1 MIIGKFLGIVV
12 LLLSLII
19 SFLIIKKIVKA
30 KNKFIRIVFSVLI
43 FLVIIAV
50 MSSLFV
56 SSVNFICKFD
66 TAESAFKFNHS
77 EEIINIVDGESSCM
91 IIYKKQKNVNGI
103 YYLNKSEKG
112 YKFPHSFI
120 SQEIDFIVFDNC
132 TISISKIRG
141 TNDYYVFG
149 STFPTKTEPT
159 VIDNNDES
167 VQKNIV
173 QSFDGNIITAFYD
186 YIDNYET
193 DDYYLIINDEKINI
207 TNAGT
212 QETVPRVK

>member
-1 MIIGKFLGIVV
+1 MIIGNFLGIVV

-43 FLVIIAV
+43 FLVITAV

-66 TAESAFKFNHS
+66 TAESAFRFNHS
-77 EEIINIVDGESSCM
+77 EEIVDIVDGKSSCM
-91 IIYKKQKNVNGI
+91 VIYKKNKNTMSV
-103 YYLNKSEKG
+103 YYLYKSDTN
-112 YKFPHSFI
+112 YKIPHFFSSRTVKNI
-120 SQEIDFIVFDNC
+120 LNTNIGLSVDRVIQTDDHYIHGLAILNE
-132 TISISKIRG
+132 S
-141 TNDYYVFG
+141 NDYISNNKNDSFG
-149 STFPTKTEPT
+149 KFILVSNMNNVKT
-159 VIDNNDES
+159 IF
-167 VQKNIV
+167 I
-173 QSFDGNIITAFYD
+173 YD

-207 TNAGT
+207 K
-212 QETVPRVK
+212 EYHRE

>member
-1 MIIGKFLGIVV
+1 MAIGKILGIVV
-12 LLLSLII
+12 LLLSFIISLII
-19 SFLIIKKIVKA
+19 IR
-30 KNKFIRIVFSVLI
+30 KFVRTKTKFKRIVFSILI
-43 FLVIIAV
+43 FIVITAV
-50 MSSLFV
+50 MSSF
-56 SSVNFICKFD
+56 SVTMENLICKFD

-149 STFPTKTEPT
+149 STFPAKTEPT
-159 VIDNNDES
+159 VIDNNGRS

-212 QETVPRVK
+212 QETVPRVN

>member
-43 FLVIIAV
+43 FLVITAV

-66 TAESAFKFNHS
+66 TAESAFRFNHS
-77 EEIINIVDGESSCM
+77 EEIVDIVDGKSSCM
-91 IIYKKQKNVNGI
+91 VIYKKNKNTMSV
-103 YYLNKSEKG
+103 YYLYKSDTN
-112 YKFPHSFI
+112 YKIPHFFSSRTVKNI
-120 SQEIDFIVFDNC
+120 LNTNIGLSVDRVIQTSDHYVHGLAILNE
-132 TISISKIRG
+132 S
-141 TNDYYVFG
+141 NDYISNNKNDSFG
-149 STFPTKTEPT
+149 EFILVSNMNNVKT
-159 VIDNNDES
+159 IF
-167 VQKNIV
+167 I
-173 QSFDGNIITAFYD
+173 YD

-207 TNAGT
+207 KEKT
-212 QETVPRVK
+212 

>member
-1 MIIGKFLGIVV
+1 MVIGKFLGIVV

-43 FLVIIAV
+43 FLVITAV

-66 TAESAFKFNHS
+66 TAESAFRFNHS
-77 EEIINIVDGESSCM
+77 EEIVDIVDGKSSCM
-91 IIYKKQKNVNGI
+91 VIYKKNKNTMSV
-103 YYLNKSEKG
+103 YYLYKSDAN
-112 YKFPHSFI
+112 YKIPHSFSSRTVKNI
-120 SQEIDFIVFDNC
+120 LNTNIGLSVDRVIQTGDHYIHGLAILNE
-132 TISISKIRG
+132 S
-141 TNDYYVFG
+141 NDYISNNKNDSFG
-149 STFPTKTEPT
+149 KFILVSNMNNVKT
-159 VIDNNDES
+159 IF
-167 VQKNIV
+167 I
-173 QSFDGNIITAFYD
+173 YD

-207 TNAGT
+207 K
-212 QETVPRVK
+212 EYHRE